1 MHPLHRRVAI
11 RIASVSLL
19 LAVMAGP
26 LAWMVAREQAEEGIV
41 SSAME
46 ESRRVLHRQEAA
58 PVERSGAE
66 VRAQQDAAALVGG
79 LFEIAEIY
87 QSDGTRLAEAMT
99 PLGQIIEKD
108 IPHHNKPDYLTSFYE
123 NQPLSQDRWAL
134 RVFVPLRDAQRIT
147 GYFEGVRLIPSWQRE
162 QIISSALSAAL
173 MVVLASLVCGGVLYP
188 IVIRLVADNER
199 KAQEVLESHISMMEA
214 LGRAI
219 AKRDSDTGAH
229 NYRVAWISATLGE
242 AMGLVGNKM
251 QELIAGS
258 FLHDAGKIGISDA
271 ILLKPGKL
279 TPEEMDVMR
288 THVAMGE
295 EIVTGAGWL
304 AGGKEVVACHH
315 EKWDGSGYPR
325 QLAGEAIPL
334 VARIFAI
341 ADVFD
346 ALCSKRP
353 YKEPFPVELAMEIL
367 HQSSGSHFDPKL
379 IKVFAG
385 LSKSVHATAMNA
397 NEDEA
402 RALMGGMVH
411 KHFRT

>member
-1 MHPLHRRVAI
+1 MDLARRLGVSHVTVI
-11 RIASVSLL
+11 RT
-19 LAVMAGP
+19 
-26 LAWMVAREQAEEGIV
+26 VARLQRDGYV
-41 SSAME
+41 ST
-46 ESRRVLHRQEAA
+46 Q
-58 PVERSGAE
+58 PYRSIFLT
-66 VRAQQDAAALVGG
+66 DK
-79 LFEIAEIY
+79 
-87 QSDGTRLAEAMT
+87 GTRLAEAMT

-346 ALCSKRP
+346 ALTSRRP
-353 YKEPFPVELAMEIL
+353 YKEPFSFERAIGIIED
-367 HQSSGSHFDPKL
+367 GAGRHFDPAL
-379 IKVFAG
+379 VATFIGIARPLHEAFARCDDG
-385 LSKSVHATAMNA
+385 VAELMVRTLA
-397 NEDEA
+397 NHYFLASAD
-402 RALMGGMVH
+402 RSLRLDH
-411 KHFRT
+411 